1 MIIHFAIGANMEEI
15 KNACSSCPRRCG
27 IDRKTKK
34 GFCGASGLPRVA
46 KAFLH
51 MWEEPCISGTKGSGT
66 IFFSGCNLKC
76 AFCQNYPISQENYG
90 KEITIER
97 LAEICLELQEKG
109 AHNINL
115 VNPTHYTEA
124 IIQSIKIAKLDI
136 PVIYNSNGYESLEQL
151 KAIEGLVD
159 VYLPDIKYHGRESA
173 LKYSGCPD
181 YFVHASSAVME
192 MYRQVGETVF
202 DEDGIIKKGMIIRHL
217 ILPCHTN
224 ESIKILD
231 WIRAKLPQ
239 DVYVSLMSQYIPF
252 YKAELYPEINRRLI
266 RREYDK
272 VLKHFCKLGF
282 ENGYVQ
288 ERNSAEEDYIPA
300 FDLEGV

>member
-1 MIIHFAIGANMEEI
+1 MEEI
-15 KNACSSCPRRCG
+15 KYTCSICPRKCG
-27 IDRKTKK
+27 IDRKTKR
-34 GFCGASGLPRVA
+34 GFCGAGDLPRVA

-51 MWEEPCISGTKGSGT
+51 MWEEPCISGTRGSGT

-124 IIQSIKIAKLDI
+124 IIQSLKIAKLDI

-151 KAIEGLVD
+151 KAIEGLID
-159 VYLPDIKYHGRESA
+159 VYLPDIKYYDRESS

-181 YFVHASSAVME
+181 YFEHASAAVTE
-192 MYRQVGETVF
+192 MYRQVGGPVF
-202 DEDGIIKKGMIIRHL
+202 NEEGRIKKGMIIRHL
-217 ILPCHTN
+217 ILPSHTN

-231 WIRAKLPQ
+231 WIRANLPQ

-252 YKAELYPEINRRLI
+252 YKAELYPEINRRII

-272 VLKHFCKLGF
+272 VLDHFYKLGF
-282 ENGYVQ
+282 ENGYIQ